1 MCDGLQNIFLLRI
14 PEEDGEN
21 RQKQGVLFFKQTQ
34 KFPFCVRPWLLLTD
48 IELFRT
54 GVDRYN
60 GILMSFLLLVA
71 ETIINFF
78 VKMFLIDSWYVFFWK
93 ICVITL
99 IFICLCRLTFGSNI
113 QF

>member
-34 KFPFCVRPWLLLTD
+34 KFPFCVRPRLLLTD

-54 GVDRYN
+54 GPT
-60 GILMSFLLLVA
+60 G
-71 ETIINFF
+71 TT
-78 VKMFLIDSWYVFFWK
+78 VF
-93 ICVITL
+93 
-99 IFICLCRLTFGSNI
+99 
-113 QF
+113 